1 VSDESETL
9 RSLPSI
15 VLPVF
20 SLTESLLSTGML
32 RNEDQSLVDEPLCA
46 IVMAGEKTIDVI
58 KVKISATLFPIA
70 IRLSP
75 LC

>member
-1 VSDESETL
+1 
-9 RSLPSI
+9 
-15 VLPVF
+15 
-20 SLTESLLSTGML
+20 ML
-32 RNEDQSLVDEPLCA
+32 RNEDQSLVVVPPWA
-46 IVMAGEKTIDVI
+46 IAIAGEKTIDVI